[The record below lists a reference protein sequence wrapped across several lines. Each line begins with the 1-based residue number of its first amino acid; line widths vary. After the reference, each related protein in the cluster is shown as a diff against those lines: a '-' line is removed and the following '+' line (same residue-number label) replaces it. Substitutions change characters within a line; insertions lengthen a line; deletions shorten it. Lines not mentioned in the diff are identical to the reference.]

1 MPRAGSE
8 RRTREWDDW
17 TSAMRLWSL
26 HPQNL
31 DRAGLVALWR
41 EALLAQQVL
50 AGRTR
55 GYRCHPQ
62 LERFRTH
69 PRPAA
74 AIGSYLTAIADE
86 AQRRGYRFDRGKI
99 EVKSTSIQA
108 IEVADGQMLFERA
121 HLAAKLARRA
131 PAALEQLEQSALL
144 QPHPSFQIIP
154 GPVATWE
161 RQTSVHP

>member
-1 MPRAGSE
+1 
-8 RRTREWDDW
+8 
-17 TSAMRLWSL
+17 MRLWSL
-26 HPQNL
+26 HPRYL
-31 DRAGLVALWR
+31 DRAGIVAIWR

-55 GYRCHPQ
+55 GYRNHPQ

-86 AQRRGYRFDRGKI
+86 AQRRGYRFDRDNV
-99 EVKSTSIQA
+99 EVEATNIPA
-108 IEVADGQMLFERA
+108 IEVADGQLLFERS

-144 QPHPSFQIIP
+144 QPHPCFRVVP
-154 GPVATWE
+154 GPVANWE
-161 RQTSVHP
+161 RQTSEHP